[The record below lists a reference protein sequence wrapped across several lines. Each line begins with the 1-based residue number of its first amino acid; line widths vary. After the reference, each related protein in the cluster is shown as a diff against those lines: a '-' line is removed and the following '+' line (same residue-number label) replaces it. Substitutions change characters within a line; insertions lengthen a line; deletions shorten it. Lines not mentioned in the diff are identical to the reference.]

1 MNALLKKLISFLAN
15 SICLILAVIGLLVVA
30 MLVLPLNENINEPE
44 KEDVHIQTEIFERES
59 DTEEDYSGTEELSV
73 EVFERSTFSATF
85 FDVGQANAALI
96 ECDGHYMLIDG
107 GNKADSSKL
116 YSILKN
122 LEVDYLDIVV
132 GTHMHEDHIGGLA
145 GALNYASAGITLC
158 PVTDYDSDV
167 FNDFKRYAESNGGGI
182 IVPQIG
188 DIYSLGKAT
197 VTILG
202 LNAGDENDASIVLK
216 IQYGE
221 TAFLFTGDAGRDAE
235 RVILDSKANLLAT
248 VLSVGHHG
256 SESST
261 TYPFLREIM
270 PKYAIISVGDNN
282 YGHPT
287 EAVLSRLRDAGVD
300 VFRTDLQGDIQ
311 CISDG
316 RNITIK
322 VEKNAEI
329 DSFIQKPNS
338 VIEKVENTAE
348 TGSENLYILNTNT
361 HKFHYPHCSSVNK
374 MKDSNKVTYS
384 STRQKLLDTGYSPCG
399 NCNP

>member
-1 MNALLKKLISFLAN
+1 
-15 SICLILAVIGLLVVA
+15 

-270 PKYAIISVGDNN
+270 PKYTIISVGDNN

-311 CISDG
+311 CITDG

-329 DSFIQKPNS
+329 DTFIQKPNS